1 MCIYTECPETSVY
14 VTANEEIWTCATFQ
28 FHQVRLVFLLG
39 FYFFILEHRMDSEVY
54 VVCFLFPFM

>member
-1 MCIYTECPETSVY
+1 MCIYTECPETSLY
-14 VTANEEIWTCATFQ
+14 VTANEEIWTAFR

-54 VVCFLFPFM
+54 DVCFLFPFM